1 MVVHSSIL
9 VLWTKE
15 SGEPQSMGAQRVRHD
30 GLTNT
35 FTSLQFCGL
44 VHGLSWRMS
53 LMHLGKKKCILLF
66 LDIVF
71 CGYLLSPTV
80 LLLSFK
86 TIADLLIF
94 CLDDMFTD
102 VSGLC

>member
-53 LMHLGKKKCILLF
+53 LMHLGKKKVYSAVFRYSF
-66 LDIVF
+66 LWISIKSN
-71 CGYLLSPTV
+71 CS
-80 LLLSFK
+80 
-86 TIADLLIF
+86 IIII
-94 CLDDMFTD
+94 
-102 VSGLC
+102 